1 MAQGTNKTQLLV
13 RSQLPEFIAND
24 YPKFVEFLKAYYT
37 FVSNNYN
44 IKVESLRDADN
55 TSSSLLV
62 FLRRELLK
70 NFPSALINERKLIN
84 TIREVYSRK
93 GNLDSIKLLFKLF
106 FNDSI
111 IIRQPGTQI
120 LRASDGKWFQYN
132 VVTLSQINWEKVSAD
147 ILRAAV
153 QIQPYKG
160 LFDTL
165 SGGFKIGDVNRSG
178 TVTSDDALAIN
189 KYSLNPENVTP
200 TQKTHIE
207 QTLIPA
213 LVGNPSFND
222 YIYSDLDVSD
232 IVPEVSRLVIENK
245 FGRFTPTVSF
255 IEVEANKR
263 IRVFFKSYSK
273 LQVVR
278 GQQISITG
286 EDGTVIFTG
295 VHNTST
301 QNLRVEKP
309 GKNWQRGQVIT
320 IPGSVKNT
328 IARVVETDS
337 QGGLV
342 RVEIL
347 EYGFSHDENLA
358 IVISPYPVK
367 PSDQATYDVTTT
379 VTAVNPL
386 TGVPTAYSH
395 LVTMDDYTQGVT
407 EGIYGE
413 KNAIDYAALSDAIL
427 QAAQGNE
434 PEKTLFDI
442 VQSGWKIGD
451 INQTGTVTTSDS
463 ILVSKYAANPDNVTT
478 QQKTHIETILLPT
491 LKSLI
496 ETINPASPPAY
507 AGVLYSIINPFASV
521 ISVSTTETNSVSYNF
536 SELTFEEWVD
546 SRAVLFFDRADV
558 IKTKGYYLNDDSQI
572 SNDESRLQ
580 DNYFYQLFSY
590 LIETTKS
597 EKEVSQ
603 ILNQFHPAGMKYFFQ
618 LNKQN
623 FYSIRDILESYRS
636 ISTDV
641 VFLREIY
648 TGTVEVATKVATRNL
663 VEEVLFSYVDTI
675 SKEFTKALSDAI
687 DTPVEEIA
695 KDAIKNIVGDIF
707 VPSDADPLKN
717 FTKNS
722 TDDTLPVSDADPTK
736 NAVKAAPDDSAAP
749 IDVGVKD
756 FAKQAV
762 GDSTTSS
769 DSNLKDFTKN
779 SIDAT
784 PATDAD
790 PTRNFT
796 KASTDIQ
803 LAEDSAPTK
812 TAVKQATDD
821 SATPADA
828 NALKDSVKAATD
840 TLTSTDAAQKTFD
853 KLATPDAVTYSD
865 QIGEKAATK
874 TASDTVPPADQT
886 PLLAFVKNNLDS
898 SIPNDATYDKIV
910 TKYAVEE
917 TATLNEGSFISIDTE
932 GFSDT
937 NDYVASSE
945 DYSQLNLTTYI
956 G

>member
-1 MAQGTNKTQLLV
+1 MSTGTNKTQLLV

-44 IKVESLRDADN
+44 IKIESLRDADN

-70 NFPSALINERKLIN
+70 NFPNSVINERKLIN
-84 TIREVYSRK
+84 TIRELYSRK

-111 IIRQPGTQI
+111 IIRQPGSQI

-132 VVTLSQINWEKVSAD
+132 AITLSQINWDKVSAD
-147 ILRAAV
+147 ILRASV

-178 TVTSDDALAIN
+178 TITSDDALAIN

-213 LVGNPSFND
+213 LVANPSFND
-222 YIYSDLDVSD
+222 YIYSTLNINN

-245 FGRFTPTVSF
+245 FGRFTPTISYV
-255 IEVEANKR
+255 EVEANKR
-263 IRVFFKSYSK
+263 IRIFFKSYSK

-278 GQQISITG
+278 GQQIDITG

-301 QNLRVEKP
+301 QNLRIEKP
-309 GKNWQRGQVIT
+309 GKNWQKGQVIT

-328 IARVVETDS
+328 IARVLEIDD

-367 PSDQATYDVTTT
+367 PSDQSSYNVTTV
-379 VTAVNPL
+379 VTAVNPT
-386 TGVPTAYSH
+386 TGAPTAYSH
-395 LVTMDDYTQGVT
+395 LVTMSDYTQGVT

-413 KNAIDYAALSDAIL
+413 KNAIDYAALGEGIL
-427 QAAQGNE
+427 QASQGNQ

-463 ILVSKYAANPDNVTT
+463 ILLSKYAANPDNVTT
-478 QQKTHIETILLPT
+478 QQKTHIETILLPK
-491 LKSLI
+491 LKSLV
-496 ETINPASPPAY
+496 ETINPASPPSY

-521 ISVSTTETNSVSYNF
+521 ISVSTTETNSISYNF

-558 IKTKGYYLNDDSQI
+558 IKTKGYYVNDDSQI
-572 SNDESRLQ
+572 SNNESRLQ

-597 EKEVSQ
+597 EKEVAQ

-623 FYSIRDILESYRS
+623 FYSIRDILESYRA
-636 ISTDV
+636 ISTDL

-648 TGTVEVATKVATRNL
+648 SGVVEAAAKVFAKNI
-663 VEEVLFSYVDTI
+663 VEEILFSYVEATAKEVIKPVSDSLGTPTDYVE
-675 SKEFTKALSDAI
+675 KEFTKNVLGVDAVVVSDPENIPKTIEKLALPDFTTLVDTPGLKSVVKETTDALSSND
-687 DTPVEEIA
+687 ESIA
-695 KDAIKNIVGDIF
+695 K
-707 VPSDADPLKN
+707 S
-717 FTKNS
+717 FTKYTVGENATVS
-722 TDDTLPVSDADPTK
+722 GGEFISSDIEGYSETDDYV
-736 NAVKAAPDDSAAP
+736 
-749 IDVGVKD
+749 
-756 FAKQAV
+756 QA
-762 GDSTTSS
+762 SE
-769 DSNLKDFTKN
+769 N
-779 SIDAT
+779 
-784 PATDAD
+784 
-790 PTRNFT
+790 
-796 KASTDIQ
+796 
-803 LAEDSAPTK
+803 
-812 TAVKQATDD
+812 
-821 SATPADA
+821 
-828 NALKDSVKAATD
+828 
-840 TLTSTDAAQKTFD
+840 
-853 KLATPDAVTYSD
+853 Y
-865 QIGEKAATK
+865 
-874 TASDTVPPADQT
+874 
-886 PLLAFVKNNLDS
+886 S
-898 SIPNDATYDKIV
+898 SIV
-910 TKYAVEE
+910 TS
-917 TATLNEGSFISIDTE
+917 L
-932 GFSDT
+932 
-937 NDYVASSE
+937 YV
-945 DYSQLNLTTYI
+945 